1 VVDPTTV
8 EMSVADVAGL
18 ESVVQSLA
26 NDARF
31 AAMVPKHQSS
41 SMLAGSK
48 GLLLYGPAGTGKTLV
63 AKVCIESHF

>member
-1 VVDPTTV
+1 VRRYELRLLVEVVDPTTV

-31 AAMVPKHQSS
+31 AAMAQQA
-41 SMLAGSK
+41 LAR
-48 GLLLYGPAGTGKTLV
+48 P
-63 AKVCIESHF
+63 